1 MLSVFCSPSRYTQ
14 GKNATA
20 SLGQEMAALGHR
32 GPALIVAGRSAQRLL
47 SATWEQT
54 FKEAAIVHAVHSFS
68 GECTLAEIE
77 RVKQAA
83 QQAKA
88 QVIVGAGGGKVLD
101 TARAAAAGLDLP
113 VVNCPTV
120 ASSDAPCSALSV
132 IYTKKGVFQEYRF
145 YRKNPDL
152 VLVDTQVIA
161 QSPSR
166 LLVAGMG
173 DALAT
178 WFEAKTCVEGHVR
191 NMRGGAS
198 TRSALAL
205 AELCYR
211 TLLEDGVEALQAV
224 QAQVV
229 TPALERL
236 VEANTLLSGLG
247 FESSG
252 LAAAH
257 ALHNGLTAAPGTHG
271 FLHGEKVAYGLLVQ
285 LILEGQPRSVVETVL
300 DFASQVG
307 LPITLE
313 QIGLHDL
320 PKDLL
325 QQIASRAT
333 AKGETIHNEPF
344 EVRPDM
350 VVDAILAADALGR
363 AWKKRSLGTSSVFQA
378 DGEHRRLIVKQ
389 FTKQAVPFSQMPQ
402 HNDEDTNRLVIQTA
416 GIDANDTVLDVACG
430 PGLITCAIAKV
441 ARHVTGIDITP
452 AMIEEALKRQQTLDL
467 TNMDWKVGDV
477 LPLPFPEASF
487 SAIFTRYSF
496 HHFLA
501 PVYKLFFTD

>member
-1 MLSVFCSPSRYTQ
+1 MADGKEPTAMLSVFCSPSRYTQ

-20 SLGQEMAALGHR
+20 SLGSEMLGLGLR
-32 GPALIVAGRSAQRLL
+32 GPALVVAGRSAIRLL
-47 SATWEQT
+47 SSTWQT
-54 FKEAAIVHAVHSFS
+54 TFRDARIAHAVHAFG
-68 GECTLAEIE
+68 GECSLAEIE
-77 RVKQAA
+77 RVQSAA
-83 QQAKA
+83 RQHKA
-88 QVIVGAGGGKVLD
+88 LVIVGAGGGKVLD

-132 IYTKKGVFQEYRF
+132 IYTDEGVFHEYRF

-161 QSPSR
+161 QGPPR

-178 WFEAKTCVEGHVR
+178 WFEARTCVAGHVK

-198 TRSALAL
+198 TQSALAL

-211 TLLEDGVEALQAV
+211 TLLEDGADALRAV
-224 QAQVV
+224 RAQVV

-257 ALHNGLTAAPGTHG
+257 AVHNGLTAAPATHAY
-271 FLHGEKVAYGLLVQ
+271 FHGEKVAYGLLVQ
-285 LILEGQPRSVVETVL
+285 LVLEGQPRSVLGPVL
-300 DFASQVG
+300 RFATEVG
-307 LPITLE
+307 LPVTLAE
-313 QIGLHDL
+313 IGLTDL
-320 PKDLL
+320 AGDLL
-325 QQIASRAT
+325 QQVAARAT

-350 VVDAILAADALGR
+350 VADAIRAADALGT
-363 AWKKRSLGTSSVFQA
+363 AWKKHEGL
-378 DGEHRRLIVKQ
+378 
-389 FTKQAVPFSQMPQ
+389 
-402 HNDEDTNRLVIQTA
+402 TA
-416 GIDANDTVLDVACG
+416 
-430 PGLITCAIAKV
+430 
-441 ARHVTGIDITP
+441 
-452 AMIEEALKRQQTLDL
+452 
-467 TNMDWKVGDV
+467 
-477 LPLPFPEASF
+477 
-487 SAIFTRYSF
+487 
-496 HHFLA
+496 
-501 PVYKLFFTD
+501 